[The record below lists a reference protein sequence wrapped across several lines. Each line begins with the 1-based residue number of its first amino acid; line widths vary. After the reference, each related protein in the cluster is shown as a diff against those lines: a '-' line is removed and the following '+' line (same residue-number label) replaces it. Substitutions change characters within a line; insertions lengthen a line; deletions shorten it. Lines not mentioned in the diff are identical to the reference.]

1 MLTIPNLISLV
12 RLALV
17 PVFLWLVFAKN
28 NVVGA
33 GWLLG
38 LIGSTDWIDGYLARR
53 LGQVSKV
60 GEFLDPLADRLAV
73 AAAVVAGL
81 MEGILPAWFAWGHHR
96 QRGPDRRRRPCRGG
110 EGRGEAPGPPPRQ
123 GGNPVALCVGRVV
136 LRLRQRFHAGA
147 RHCLTSPASRDSGPI
162 TSSDISTTGMP
173 GESSSLRRRARAK
186 LPAGKLRSGEAHYTG
201 RPSGFSRRCPVR
213 RDTRMGTSRG

>member
-81 MEGILPAWFAWGHHR
+81 MEGILPAWFAWAIIVREGLIA
-96 QRGPDRRRRPCRGG
+96 GG
-110 EGRGEAPGPPPRQ
+110 
-123 GGNPVALCVGRVV
+123 ALVVGVK
-136 LRLRQRFHAGA
+136 AGA
-147 RHCLTSPASRDSGPI
+147 
-162 TSSDISTTGMP
+162 
-173 GESSSLRRRARAK
+173 K
-186 LPAGKLRSGEAHYTG
+186 LQ
-201 RPSGFSRRCPVR
+201 VR
-213 RDTRMGTSRG
+213 RLGKGATLLLYVSVAWFYVSVNDFTPGLVIAYVTGIPGLGAYYVVGYQYYGDARRIVELAEASEGETSGG